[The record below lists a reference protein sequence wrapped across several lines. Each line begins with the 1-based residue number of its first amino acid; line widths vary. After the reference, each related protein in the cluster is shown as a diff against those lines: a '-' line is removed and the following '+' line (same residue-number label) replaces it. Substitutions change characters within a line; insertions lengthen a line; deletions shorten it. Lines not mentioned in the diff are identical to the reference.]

1 MQGEDVGLRKG
12 SLIVKCDMVERMGQL
27 ETRERR
33 AEAEVRG
40 ERQDSRRVR
49 VAHVPQAEIKNASS
63 SHSGSL

>member
-40 ERQDSRRVR
+40 ERQDS
-49 VAHVPQAEIKNASS
+49 
-63 SHSGSL
+63 